1 MMDIIALPEQSALGR
16 SRYDRVWLVE
26 HGARREIGVA
36 RRRRCG
42 NAEDASNGGAPE
54 LVEMRRDF
62 AAGRQRPRHRW
73 STST

>member
-36 RRRRCG
+36 HRKRRG
-42 NAEDASNGGAPE
+42 S
-54 LVEMRRDF
+54 
-62 AAGRQRPRHRW
+62 
-73 STST
+73 